1 MIAVVDRVGL
11 TRFAKSL
18 AAIDVDFG
26 KPSFEWS
33 MESITS
39 VKQVE
44 PSGRIPSC
52 DSDLKVQ

>member
-44 PSGRIPSC
+44 P
-52 DSDLKVQ
+52 